1 VAVEPL
7 WSLEPDGDAVEGD
20 DAAGAVPWSELGVEL
35 ELLLPVCAKLM
46 PVAISRMLVK

>member
-1 VAVEPL
+1 MAVEPL

-20 DAAGAVPWSELGVEL
+20 EAAGAVPWSELGVEL
-35 ELLLPVCAKLM
+35 ELLLPACAKLM